1 MEEVKRIEELEE
13 KNSEVVSMEEVER
26 IEGGENMEGSEKMDI
41 GSIWEEVQVEE
52 IDKLFEAKRF
62 RAKNWDTAKIKEALE
77 ALEPG
82 KVYKISVQKFVEA
95 FGKDGVKQ
103 LTLQGQKKKIR
114 QVLRRMMDY
123 FELRVSFDGNIIHI
137 MRLK

>member
-1 MEEVKRIEELEE
+1 MEEVKRIEELEVGE
-13 KNSEVVSMEEVER
+13 
-26 IEGGENMEGSEKMDI
+26 IGGENMEGGVEMKNEVA
-41 GSIWEEVQVEE
+41 GIWEEVEVEE
-52 IDKLFEAKRF
+52 IDKLFEQRRF

-95 FGKDGVKQ
+95 FGKDGVKK

-114 QVLRRMMDY
+114 QVLRRMGDY
-123 FELRVSFDGNIIHI
+123 FELKVSFDGNIIHI
-137 MRLK
+137 MRVK